1 MRRLVHAL
9 QPIGSRLHVTIQA
22 FSTRSALYNERTR
35 QGKAAHDF
43 DDRPSRPCTG
53 GAKTRLVVLLVMLSL
68 ALAGMFALRPP
79 DEVVLDRAKRT
90 QAIDTLVTEL
100 NQHYVLPIRQNG

>member
-1 MRRLVHAL
+1 
-9 QPIGSRLHVTIQA
+9 
-22 FSTRSALYNERTR
+22 
-35 QGKAAHDF
+35 
-43 DDRPSRPCTG
+43 
-53 GAKTRLVVLLVMLSL
+53 MLSL